1 VTVRP
6 VITRDQGS
14 EDRDQGA
21 SPELSP
27 LTADLSRRRFLTVL
41 GVAGAG
47 SAALSGCSTAK
58 VEKLIPYL
66 VQSEDQVPG
75 IPTWYASTCTECSA
89 GCGVHVKTRE
99 ARAIKL
105 EGNPE
110 HPVNAGTLCQ
120 RGQAALQGLYNP
132 GRIKG
137 PLQKQRGAFQSL
149 LWDEAIGRLAQQFQN
164 ARGKVAV
171 ISGAGPGSF
180 DDLLAAWT
188 QAQGGR
194 LIRYQPFDRAPER
207 AANLRVFGLD
217 ELPLYD
223 FATARYIVSFG
234 ADFLETWGPVIEQQR
249 GFAQSHGFN
258 GKSMARHVYAGPRMD
273 LTAMNADEWHP
284 LLPGSEA
291 SLALGM
297 AGVILG
303 ERTTAPQD
311 ANALAASL
319 AAYTPEKV
327 AQDTGLTPDAIRKL
341 AREFVSAAPS
351 LAVAGG
357 IGAQHRGAVDLCAAV
372 AILNYVA
379 GNVGQT
385 VRFGAGLPK
394 PDGYAAMQQ
403 LIAAMNAGEV
413 TAVLVHD
420 ANPLYALPRS
430 ARFAEAFAKLPFK
443 ASTSLFLDETAAA
456 CDLLL
461 PAHHALER
469 WDDLRP
475 RAGVLGLMQPVMTPV
490 FDTLAPG
497 DVLLRA
503 AQKTPDLKAQFPAPS
518 FEAHLK
524 QKWAEL
530 ARSRGAADTEQF
542 WRDALQ
548 HGGIFN
554 GAVATPPAVRL
565 VPTVPTVL
573 TAPSFDGDG
582 ELILLPVPSSMYF
595 DGRGANRPWLLEN
608 PDPVTKITWG
618 SWAELNPET
627 ARRLD
632 VREGEIIRVTSPHGS
647 IDVPVYVY
655 PGVRPDV
662 VAIPLGLGHTEF
674 GEYAKGLGVNPLD
687 LLGAGSVEGFLPY
700 VATRVSIATTLGFH
714 KLAKT
719 EGNPRQLGRH
729 IAEAMPLAHA
739 EQGYTVEESLK
750 QVGEE
755 EHAVNTAREA
765 EAIAGFRASQVEKTK
780 LGAYAEELPKWG
792 MVIDLAKCT
801 GCSACVTACYAENN
815 IPWVG
820 YDNVTRGR
828 EMSWMRI
835 ERYFE
840 GGVEPGEPFAA
851 RVVPMLCQ
859 HCDNAPCEPVCP
871 VYAAYHTADGLN
883 GQVYNRCVG
892 TRYCS
897 NNCPYKVRYFNWFPF
912 AKRAFQAPLDLQ
924 LNPDVT
930 VRARGVMEK
939 CTFCVQRIRGAQHQ
953 ARLEDRPLADGDVR
967 TACQQACPSGA
978 IVFGNVK
985 DPESR
990 VVRAAEDHR
999 EYHVLGE
1006 LNVRPSVTYLAK
1018 VQA

>member
-1 VTVRP
+1 VKGVGEEP
-6 VITRDQGS
+6 S
-14 EDRDQGA
+14 LA
-21 SPELSP
+21 PSLSP
-27 LTADLSRRRFLTVL
+27 LTSHLSPDEGLSRRRFLKVL

-47 SAALSGCSTAK
+47 TAALGGCSTGK
-58 VEKLIPYL
+58 IEKLIPYL

-89 GCGVHVKTRE
+89 GCGLHVKTRE

-105 EGNPE
+105 EGNPA

-120 RGQAALQGLYNP
+120 RGQAGLQGLYNP

-137 PLQKQRGAFQSL
+137 PLQRQRGVLQSL
-149 LWDEAIGRLAQQFQN
+149 LWDEAIGRLAQQFLN
-164 ARGKVAV
+164 VRGRIAV

-180 DDLLAAWT
+180 DDLLGAWT
-188 QAQGGR
+188 EALGGR

-207 AANLRVFGLD
+207 AANLRVFGQD

-223 FATARYIVSFG
+223 FAQARYIVSFG

-249 GFAQSHGFN
+249 GFAQSHGFD
-258 GKSMARHVYAGPRMD
+258 GKRMARHVYVGPRMD
-273 LTAMNADEWHP
+273 LTGMNADEWHP

-291 SLALGM
+291 ALALGM
-297 AGVILG
+297 ASVILS
-303 ERTTAPQD
+303 ERTTAPPD
-311 ANALAASL
+311 ANALSASL
-319 AAYTPEKV
+319 AEYSPERV
-327 AQDTGLTPDAIRKL
+327 ARDTGMTPDAIRKL
-341 AREFVSAAPS
+341 AREFISASPS

-357 IGAQHRGAVDLCAAV
+357 IAAQHRGAVDLCAAV
-372 AILNYVA
+372 ALLNYVA

-385 VRFGAGLPK
+385 VRFGAGLPRT
-394 PDGYAAMQQ
+394 DGYAALQE
-403 LIAAMNAGEV
+403 LISQMNAGQIG
-413 TAVLVHD
+413 AVLVHE
-420 ANPLYALPRS
+420 ANPAFTLPKS
-430 ARFAEAFAKLPFK
+430 AKFAEAFAKVPFK
-443 ASTSLFLDETAAA
+443 VSTALFPDETTAA

-461 PAHHALER
+461 PGHHALER

-475 RAGVLGLMQPVMTPV
+475 RAGVYGLMQPVMTPV
-490 FDTLAPG
+490 FDTLPTG

-503 AQKTPDLKAQFPAPS
+503 AKKVPDLAARFAAPS

-524 QKWAEL
+524 QQWADL
-530 ARSRGAADTEQF
+530 ARTRGAADPEQF
-542 WRDALQ
+542 WREALQ
-548 HGGIFN
+548 RGGLYQET
-554 GAVATPPAVRL
+554 AAAAPTVRL
-565 VPTVPTVL
+565 SQNLPTFRPSDLPT
-573 TAPSFDGDG
+573 FDGDG
-582 ELILLPVPSSMYF
+582 EFTLLIAPSSMYF

-618 SWAELNPET
+618 SWIELNPES

-632 VREGEIIRVTSPHGS
+632 VREGEIVRVVSPHGALE
-647 IDVPVYVY
+647 VPVYVY
-655 PGVRPDV
+655 AGVRTDV
-662 VAIPLGLGHTEF
+662 VAIPLGLGHTEY

-687 LLGAGSVEGFLPY
+687 LLAAADGQGFFPY
-700 VATRVSIATTLGFH
+700 AATRVRLEKTLGFH

-739 EQGYTVEESLK
+739 ARGLSVEESLR

-755 EHAVNTAREA
+755 EHEVNTEREREA
-765 EAIAGFRASQVEKTK
+765 IEGFRGKQLEKIA
-780 LGAYAEELPKWG
+780 LGAYAEEHPRWG

-820 YDNVTRGR
+820 YDNVLRGR
-828 EMSWMRI
+828 EMSWLRI

-840 GGVEPGEPFAA
+840 GGAEPGEPFAA
-851 RVVPMLCQ
+851 RVIPMLCQ
-859 HCDNAPCEPVCP
+859 HCENAPCEPVCP

-924 LNPDVT
+924 LNPEVT

-939 CTFCVQRIRGAQHQ
+939 CTFCIQRIRGAQHQ
-953 ARLEDRPLADGDVR
+953 ARLEDRPLREGDVQ

-990 VVRAAEDHR
+990 VVKAREDHR
-999 EYHVLGE
+999 EYHVLEE

>member
-1 VTVRP
+1 
-6 VITRDQGS
+6 
-14 EDRDQGA
+14 
-21 SPELSP
+21 
-27 LTADLSRRRFLTVL
+27 
-41 GVAGAG
+41 
-47 SAALSGCSTAK
+47 
-58 VEKLIPYL
+58 
-66 VQSEDQVPG
+66 
-75 IPTWYASTCTECSA
+75 
-89 GCGVHVKTRE
+89 
-99 ARAIKL
+99 
-105 EGNPE
+105 
-110 HPVNAGTLCQ
+110 
-120 RGQAALQGLYNP
+120 
-132 GRIKG
+132 
-137 PLQKQRGAFQSL
+137 
-149 LWDEAIGRLAQQFQN
+149 
-164 ARGKVAV
+164 
-171 ISGAGPGSF
+171 
-180 DDLLAAWT
+180 
-188 QAQGGR
+188 
-194 LIRYQPFDRAPER
+194 
-207 AANLRVFGLD
+207 
-217 ELPLYD
+217 
-223 FATARYIVSFG
+223 
-234 ADFLETWGPVIEQQR
+234 
-249 GFAQSHGFN
+249 
-258 GKSMARHVYAGPRMD
+258 MARHVYASPRMD
-273 LTAMNADEWHP
+273 LTGMNADEWHP
-284 LLPGSEA
+284 LVPGSEV

-297 AGVILG
+297 ASVILS
-303 ERTTAPQD
+303 ERTSAPQD
-311 ANALAASL
+311 ANKLAPTL
-319 AAYTPEKV
+319 APYTPERV
-327 AQDTGLTPDAIRKL
+327 AQDTGLTPDAIRRL
-341 AREFVSAAPS
+341 AREFVSASPS

-372 AILNYVA
+372 ALLNYVA

-394 PDGYAAMQQ
+394 TDGYAAMQQ
-403 LIAAMNAGEV
+403 LIAAMNSGEV
-413 TAVLVHD
+413 TAVLIHD
-420 ANPLYALPRS
+420 ANPHYALPKS
-430 ARFAEAFAKLPFK
+430 AGFAGAFAKVPFK

-461 PAHHALER
+461 PDHHALER

-475 RAGVLGLMQPVMTPV
+475 RAGVRGLMQPVMTPV
-490 FDTLAPG
+490 FDTMHTG
-497 DVLLRA
+497 DVLLRG
-503 AQKTPDLKAQFPAPS
+503 AQKTSELKAQFLSPS

-524 QKWAEL
+524 HKWGDL
-530 ARSRGAADTEQF
+530 ARTHGAGDAEQF

-548 HGGIFN
+548 HGGIYN
-554 GAVATPPAVRL
+554 ETAATAPTVRL
-565 VPTVPTVL
+565 SVNLPTSRPPDLPT
-573 TAPSFDGDG
+573 FDGDG
-582 ELILLPVPSSMYF
+582 DFLLLPVPSSMYF

-632 VREGEIIRVTSPHGS
+632 VREGEIIRITSPHGS
-647 IDVPVYVY
+647 IEVPVYVY

-662 VAIPLGLGHTEF
+662 VAVPLGLGHTEF
-674 GEYAKGLGVNPLD
+674 GEYAKGLGANPLD
-687 LLGAGSVEGFLPY
+687 LLGAAPTEGFLPY
-700 VATRVSIATTLGFH
+700 VATKVSIATTLGFH
-714 KLAKT
+714 RLAKT

-739 EQGYTVEESLK
+739 EKGYTVEESLK

-755 EHAVNTAREA
+755 AHAVNTARET
-765 EAIAGFRASQVEKTK
+765 EAIAGFRASQLEKRK
-780 LGAYAEELPKWG
+780 LGAYAEEHPRWG

-820 YDNVTRGR
+820 YDDVTRGR

-840 GGVEPGEPFAA
+840 GGSEPGEPFAA

-897 NNCPYKVRYFNWFPF
+897 NNCPYKVRYFNWFPY

-939 CTFCVQRIRGAQHQ
+939 CTFCIQRIRGAQHQ
-953 ARLEDRPLADGDVR
+953 ARLEDRPLQDGDVQ

-990 VVRAAEDHR
+990 VVKAAEDHR

-1006 LNVRPSVTYLAK
+1006 VNTRPSITYLAK